1 MIELAKANPDI
12 ETLKLT
18 LWLAGGII
26 TLLLLVVAYFLKKQ
40 IRVSEVLTMAVNNLI
55 TAVKLIEQQQSERD
69 PRTERRLNE
78 HSAIMKE
85 QGERIIALESICKMH
100 HP

>member
-1 MIELAKANPDI
+1 MIELVKANPDI

-18 LWLAGGII
+18 LWVAGGII
-26 TLLLLVVAYFLKKQ
+26 TLLLMVVAYFLKKQ
-40 IRVSEVLTMAVNNLI
+40 ISVSEVLTTAVNNLT

-78 HSAIMKE
+78 HSRELKE
-85 QGERIIALESICKMH
+85 HKERIVKIETTLKIGI
-100 HP
+100 